1 MPRLSYRNRIILKK
15 LLRIGLI
22 VLIALLICAILLLIY
37 LEPYMVYDRE
47 GAHLVMEEEVP
58 AQTQEVTETR
68 PVITD
73 PKIVY
78 GNKSGRYGKLL
89 HYDRYAPGRGKGSRC
104 S

>member
-58 AQTQEVTETR
+58 SQTQEGTETH

-73 PKIVY
+73 P
-78 GNKSGRYGKLL
+78 
-89 HYDRYAPGRGKGSRC
+89 
-104 S
+104 